1 MGILTGILPSSGGG
15 GGAAGVPEYA
25 TYADLVAASPAPADA
40 AKAVAGKTLYDALS
54 GLWLPASLSGF
65 RATLQ
70 SGYGWRKADATLG
83 ASLTLGATGTKSAG
97 SALAV
102 SGTGTGTPAVSG
114 TLVAEKGLLV
124 LRGVTGL
131 SGGGGAA
138 AERGWLLL
146 RSATNNCTYSL
157 LLPKSSSVTV
167 QRMDGNGNVAGRSAA
182 IASGGVVALWWDF
195 TAATGGCGLWTP
207 DDTGPPGSGVTVF
220 RSDLATGGTSQ
231 FRLFPSLSGAASYSV
246 EDCIIWSA

>member
-1 MGILTGILPSSGGG
+1 MGILTGILPSSG

-25 TYADLVAASPAPADA
+25 TYADLITALPSPVDA
-40 AKAVAGKTLYDALS
+40 AKAVAGNTLMAALD
-54 GLWLPASLSGF
+54 GVWLPANLSGF
-65 RATLQ
+65 RTTRQTA
-70 SGYGWRKADATLG
+70 YGWTKAGASLG

-97 SALAV
+97 AALAV
-102 SGTGTGTPAVSG
+102 SGSGAGTPAVSG
-114 TLVAEKGLLV
+114 TLAAEKGLLM

-131 SGGGGAA
+131 SGGALIA
-138 AERGWLLL
+138 QERGWLLL
-146 RSATNNCTYSL
+146 RSASNNCTYSL
-157 LLPKSSSVTV
+157 LMPKSSSVTV

-182 IASGGVVALWWDF
+182 IAAAGVVALWWDF
-195 TAATGGCGLWTP
+195 TTATGGCGFWTP

-231 FRLFPSLSGAASYSV
+231 FRLFPSLSGSASFSI